1 MSHAP
6 TAPMVRTRGHRRR
19 STRTRTCGRTLT
31 TGRGRQST
39 RFSVLLRTPCELQRA
54 RNDVSAGQRG
64 VGDGLACR
72 PGSVPPYGGGDHL
85 STTTVAGRLQ
95 RSTRVLGRAALS
107 HTRARRRGAGLLD
120 LAPGGVYRAGPV
132 ARTAG
137 GLLHHRFTLTAP
149 GVSRLR
155 PLGGLRTSTSEGGSL
170 FSVALSRGSPRV
182 AVGHHPALWSP
193 DLPRR
198 TPPVSGRVRRGRPA
212 SPSADS
218 VAAAGD
224 SGQSWEESG

>member
-1 MSHAP
+1 MGWP
-6 TAPMVRTRGHRRR
+6 
-19 STRTRTCGRTLT
+19 
-31 TGRGRQST
+31 
-39 RFSVLLRTPCELQRA
+39 
-54 RNDVSAGQRG
+54 
-64 VGDGLACR
+64 VG
-72 PGSVPPYGGGDHL
+72 
-85 STTTVAGRLQ
+85 
-95 RSTRVLGRAALS
+95 RVLSRRTAGATIHLRRPLPVASSGLPACS
-107 HTRARRRGAGLLD
+107 GGPPSITRAPDASQKSGGAGLLD

-132 ARTAG
+132 TRTAG

-218 VAAAGD
+218 VAVAEPLRPVVG
-224 SGQSWEESG
+224 